1 MPALTAMN
9 IGRPVYC
16 ARCRR
21 WATALIEAG
30 LPGTGRYRAETACT
44 RHQAAARRWASH
56 AGPPRTTPIGP
67 APAVLFELPE
77 VNTS

>member
-1 MPALTAMN
+1 MPPLTAT
-9 IGRPVYC
+9 GRPVYC

-30 LPGTGRYRAETACT
+30 QPGTGRYRAETACT
-44 RHQAAARRWASH
+44 RHEPAARRWASH

>member
-1 MPALTAMN
+1 MPALTATA
-9 IGRPVYC
+9 RPTYC

-30 LPGTGRYRAETACT
+30 QPGTGRYRAETTCA

-67 APAVLFELPE
+67 TPAVLFELPE
-77 VNTS
+77 VTR